1 MVNQYA
7 LTWERNE
14 YGRRIR
20 TAYDRHIVKE
30 QRKNMRQPKIRK
42 SGICGTISTVLHD
55 NHILEV
61 AYGQR
66 Q

>member
-1 MVNQYA
+1 MINQYA

-14 YGRRIR
+14 YGRCIR
-20 TAYDRHIVKE
+20 TAYDHHEVKE
-30 QRKNMRQPKIRK
+30 QRKNMRQPKIRNG
-42 SGICGTISTVLHD
+42 GICGTISTVLHD

>member
-1 MVNQYA
+1 MINQFA

-20 TAYDRHIVKE
+20 TDYERHRVNE
-30 QRKNMRQPKIRK
+30 QRKNMRQPKIRER
-42 SGICGTISTVLHD
+42 GICGTISTVLHD

-61 AYGQR
+61 TYEQK
-66 Q
+66 